1 MLNRQRQRGL
11 GWFGMLCLFAFIG
24 FVSLLVFT
32 CLPVYL
38 NQMKITRAVH
48 AVAQDAPSSVTE
60 VRRGLQRY
68 WDIES
73 IEDLKPAEVRV
84 VRGNGGRQLS
94 YYYEARRHLFA
105 NVSIVLEFE
114 DAVPMAG
121 AGS

>member
-24 FVSLLVFT
+24 FVTLLVFT

-38 NQMKITRAVH
+38 NQMKIARAVN
-48 AVAQDAPSSVTE
+48 AVAQDAPGSVTE
-60 VRRGLQRY
+60 VRKSLQRY
-68 WDIES
+68 WDIEG
-73 IEDLKPAEVRV
+73 IEELTPKDVRV
-84 VRGNGGRQLS
+84 VRGSGGRQLT
-94 YYYEARRHLFA
+94 YYYEAHRHLFA
-105 NVSIVLEFE
+105 NVSLVLEFE